1 MATFKLECIGQK
13 YSLRD
18 IIYGREKERG
28 RLFVFYLKN
37 SKFALKEK
45 FPQRMLVN
53 TPEIHR
59 LWLLSVQQDFPAQQP
74 INDKCFNSIS
84 FYK

>member
-1 MATFKLECIGQK
+1 M
-13 YSLRD
+13 
-18 IIYGREKERG
+18 IIE
-28 RLFVFYLKN
+28 
-37 SKFALKEK
+37 FALKEK